1 MRFSD
6 EAKAW
11 AGWID
16 KKENL
21 RLLRYKGYGLIALN
35 YQSADE
41 RLWCSLIL
49 YPRNK
54 FINFNTIV
62 EFNYKLKNKT
72 IHICLFSVIKA
83 KAKIYLNTANIN
95 V

>member
-1 MRFSD
+1 MRFST

-16 KKENL
+16 KKENP

-41 RLWCSLIL
+41 RL
-49 YPRNK
+49 
-54 FINFNTIV
+54 
-62 EFNYKLKNKT
+62 
-72 IHICLFSVIKA
+72 
-83 KAKIYLNTANIN
+83 
-95 V
+95 